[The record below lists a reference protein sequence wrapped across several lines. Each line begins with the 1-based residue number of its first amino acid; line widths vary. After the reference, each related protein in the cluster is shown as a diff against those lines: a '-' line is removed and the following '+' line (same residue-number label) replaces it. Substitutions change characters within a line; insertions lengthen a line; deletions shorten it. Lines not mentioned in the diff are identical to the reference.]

1 MNNENFILESKPISV
16 ASSSNYKEA
25 TFLISVLNEPDAY
38 GRIIP
43 EDSGEKYCETI
54 IGYPIVAKLKK
65 NIFGQISDFEGHSVY
80 SVKAKNGK
88 SVKRFGTTAIGV
100 VLKSWIDEREIEG
113 YDGEKKCILCTAK
126 LWSSRFPE
134 YFKVFD
140 KLWEQGKISSS
151 WEMTATKIE
160 KKGEFKIY
168 RIFEFIGNALLGSG
182 HTPAVP
188 GAGVIEYAEL
198 DDFEAELAEALEKD
212 MAGLDIET
220 IQEKEDFNLAEE
232 LKNKTLVEDTAEKV
246 KEKETDEVVDETE
259 DEKKKKEETA
269 ACGTGSKKKKVKT
282 AEVSEIGK
290 TVKTTEVASLTDGDL
305 FRKISEACRKAVT
318 CDWGYIS
325 YWFPEEHTVWFKPC
339 NTDSSLDYKLFTYEV
354 TDDEVTVSDP
364 QDVKLTISVTDVNDV
379 IAEKNEK
386 IGALTAELE
395 LKDASIIKAG
405 EKINALNVEI
415 SELKPYK
422 EKVDKAEQERIE
434 TEIAEHKKTLRANM
448 LKGNLF
454 SEDELE
460 SDEIAELI
468 ESRNEKEINSLI
480 AERYIASFDKEDVKS
495 AEYEAEEISATASLE
510 ADDVN
515 ENPSVFMKNFLT
527 RK

>member
-290 TVKTTEVASLTDGDL
+290 TVKTT
-305 FRKISEACRKAVT
+305 
-318 CDWGYIS
+318 
-325 YWFPEEHTVWFKPC
+325 
-339 NTDSSLDYKLFTYEV
+339 
-354 TDDEVTVSDP
+354 
-364 QDVKLTISVTDVNDV
+364 
-379 IAEKNEK
+379 
-386 IGALTAELE
+386 
-395 LKDASIIKAG
+395 
-405 EKINALNVEI
+405 
-415 SELKPYK
+415 
-422 EKVDKAEQERIE
+422 
-434 TEIAEHKKTLRANM
+434 
-448 LKGNLF
+448 
-454 SEDELE
+454 
-460 SDEIAELI
+460 
-468 ESRNEKEINSLI
+468 
-480 AERYIASFDKEDVKS
+480 
-495 AEYEAEEISATASLE
+495 
-510 ADDVN
+510 
-515 ENPSVFMKNFLT
+515 
-527 RK
+527 